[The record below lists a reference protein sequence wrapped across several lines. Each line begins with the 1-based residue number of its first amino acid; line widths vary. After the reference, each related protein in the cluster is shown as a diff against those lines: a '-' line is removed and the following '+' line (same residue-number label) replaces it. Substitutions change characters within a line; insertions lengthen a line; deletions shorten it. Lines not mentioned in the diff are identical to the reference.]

1 MHRSNVVESARR
13 SSRVPIAVPIL
24 VTSLGQG
31 THFSEICETLVV
43 SAHGCA
49 MRSPAKLEAGVPVHF
64 HSKDGRQTTAQVV
77 YCEPMGSGAQG
88 WKLGAR
94 LDWPE
99 NFWGLK
105 ACPEDWARLT
115 GLKEKPPAKGV
126 KNSGGRTSSM
136 MTSMTGTVDAE
147 LSDEHLKELIAEF
160 VRPLQAEVM
169 HLREKLGSGEAKRS
183 SFEVSLSQIPPEL
196 ERQLEQRLRKDLGAQ
211 VLQQTREQSAQLLES
226 ARKTIEEKTTRT
238 HDTFLG
244 KVAAEFESVEKRAE
258 EISNELVEK
267 VREQFQSG
275 LNEMHGHVLDAGRRL
290 EKRSEDLFQGLQ
302 HNLTKEHDA
311 RLKEMR
317 GLQSEISTEASR
329 FQVQATGLEERISKL
344 DESARTLESG
354 LDRRLTQM
362 AHNTVNGAHAQL
374 ENAVDLILKELATRS
389 AKELGAQVDD
399 ACENLKIIQKGIESS
414 ASSSLRGQVA
424 EALASFEHSMTDLA
438 RESVERWRHTLASG
452 LNSLSKALGEQFLE
466 AGSNGDPRGRRSGE

>member
-1 MHRSNVVESARR
+1 MHRSNVAESARR

-77 YCEPMGSGAQG
+77 NCEPMGSGLQG

-105 ACPEDWARLT
+105 SCPEDWARLT
-115 GLKEKPPAKGV
+115 GLKDKLSAKGA
-126 KNSGGRTSSM
+126 KNTGGTLSSM
-136 MTSMTGTVDAE
+136 MTMTGSMDAQ
-147 LSDEHLKELIAEF
+147 LSDQHLKQLIAEF
-160 VRPLQAEVM
+160 VKPLQAEVM
-169 HLREKLGSGEAKRS
+169 HLREKLGNTGERRS

-196 ERQLEQRLRKDLGAQ
+196 EQQLEQRLRKDLGAQ

-226 ARKTIEEKTTRT
+226 ARKAIDEKTTRT
-238 HDTFLG
+238 HDAFLG
-244 KVAAEFESVEKRAE
+244 KVVAQLESVEKRAE
-258 EISNELVEK
+258 AISTELVEK
-267 VREQFQSG
+267 VREQFQTG

-290 EKRSEDLFQGLQ
+290 ERRSEDLFQGLEQ
-302 HNLTKEHDA
+302 NLTKEHDA
-311 RLKEMR
+311 RVKEMR
-317 GLQSEISTEASR
+317 GLQAEISTESSR

-344 DESARTLESG
+344 DETARTLESG

-389 AKELGAQVDD
+389 AKELGSQVDE
-399 ACENLKIIQKGIESS
+399 ACENLKIIQKGIEAS
-414 ASSSLRGQVA
+414 ASSSLRAQVG
-424 EALASFEHSMTDLA
+424 EALATFEHSMTDLA

-466 AGSNGDPRGRRSGE
+466 AGSNGDPRGRRSE